1 MKSSIRDKAEGT
13 FHEAKGKVKEM
24 AGKITDNPKI
34 GGQRQS
40 RKDSRQSAGK
50 DRSGQEGPGEV
61 VSVTT
66 IKGERTMKALYS
78 ISLMVVAVAL
88 LAISMPVHASK
99 MDDRIESSARKSY
112 VFKTYLKADDI
123 KIQSKD
129 GVVTLTGSVS
139 EESHKSLAGE
149 TVAGLPGVKTVDNRL
164 EVKGERPVENSD
176 TWLMMKVK
184 TTLLFHR
191 SVSGSKTEVTVKDGI
206 VTLQGDATS
215 QAQKDLTT
223 EYAKDIDGVKDVKN
237 EMMVS
242 SGPSKETRTAGEK
255 IDDSSKKKSRSVGE
269 KIDDASI
276 TAQVKMTLLYHR
288 STSALNTSVTTRKG
302 VVTLSGKAKNASEKD
317 LATKF
322 VNDVHGVKSVRNLMT
337 VG

>member
-1 MKSSIRDKAEGT
+1 
-13 FHEAKGKVKEM
+13 
-24 AGKITDNPKI
+24 
-34 GGQRQS
+34 
-40 RKDSRQSAGK
+40 
-50 DRSGQEGPGEV
+50 
-61 VSVTT
+61 
-66 IKGERTMKALYS
+66 MKARYS
-78 ISLMVVAVAL
+78 ISLMVLAIAL
-88 LAISMPVHASK
+88 LAISIPVHASK
-99 MDDRIESSARKSY
+99 TDDRIESSARKSY
-112 VFKTYLKADDI
+112 VFKTFLKADDI

-149 TVAGLPGVKTVDNRL
+149 TIAGLPGVKTVDNRL
-164 EVKGERPVENSD
+164 EVKGERPAENSD

-191 SVSGSKTEVTVKDGI
+191 SVSGSKTEVNVKDGI
-206 VTLQGDATS
+206 VTLQGEATS

-223 EYAKDIDGVKDVKN
+223 EYAKDIDGVKEVKN
-237 EMMVS
+237 EMVVS
-242 SGPSKETRTAGEK
+242 KLSKTT
-255 IDDSSKKKSRSVGE
+255 RSVSE

-317 LATKF
+317 LATKL
-322 VNDVHGVKSVRNLMT
+322 VNDVHGVKSVKNLMT
-337 VG
+337 IG